1 MIILGIDPGT
11 TMVGFGL
18 IEKNKDKVIFK
29 KAGLLEI
36 NSKSSEIEKLVKQ
49 RLALQKI
56 IKLHKPDAAAV
67 EKLFFFK
74 NAKTAMPV
82 AQARG
87 VVIETLAE
95 AKIPIY
101 EYTPLQVKQAVS
113 AYGRA
118 SKKQVQKM
126 IRLLLN
132 LNEEP
137 KPDDVADA
145 LAIAICC
152 ANSIRYVS

>member
-11 TMVGFGL
+11 TAVGFGL
-18 IEKNKDKVIFK
+18 VVKKNNKIIFK
-29 KAGLLEI
+29 KAGLFKI
-36 NSKSSEIEKLVKQ
+36 NSKLPETEKLVKQ
-49 RLALQKI
+49 RLALQRI
-56 IKLHKPDAAAV
+56 IKLDKPDAAAV

-74 NAKTAMPV
+74 NAKTVMAV

-87 VVIETLAE
+87 IIIETLAE
-95 AKIPIY
+95 AKIPIH

-113 AYGRA
+113 TYGRA
-118 SKKQVQKM
+118 SKQQIQKM
-126 IRLLLN
+126 VRLLLN
-132 LNEEP
+132 LKEEP

-152 ANSIRYVS
+152 ANSIR

>member
-18 IEKNKDKVIFK
+18 IEKNEIKIIFK
-29 KAGLLEI
+29 KAGLLKI
-36 NSKSSEIEKLVKQ
+36 NSKLSETEKFVKQ

-56 IKLHKPDAAAV
+56 IKLYKPDVAAV

-74 NAKTAMPV
+74 NAKTVMAV

-87 VVIETLAE
+87 IIIETLAE

-113 AYGRA
+113 TYGRA

-132 LNEEP
+132 LKEEP

-152 ANSIRYVS
+152 ANSIRYVK